1 MGFLDSFTPQE
12 LENAQGFSNFQ
23 AGDNT
28 ARISEVE
35 EAQSKNYN
43 DMLVVHFENDSGAKI
58 RYYII
63 DNEYKLQKL
72 KALYQ
77 AFNIPYTEKDYNRW
91 IGRKGIVVCKEGKP
105 YNGETRPE
113 VNYVKPLPSKNPAGG
128 SASGSPARPPA
139 PAASKPP
146 APEPSG
152 NADDDGFQDDIPF

>member
-23 AGDNT
+23 VGDNT
-28 ARISEVE
+28 ARISGVE

-72 KALYQ
+72 KTLYQ
-77 AFNIPYTEKDYNRW
+77 AFNIPFSERDYSRW

-113 VNYVKPLPSKNPAGG
+113 VSFVKPLPSKNP
-128 SASGSPARPPA
+128 SGPPARPPA
-139 PAASKPP
+139 PQPP
-146 APEPSG
+146 AQEPSENSG
-152 NADDDGFQDDIPF
+152 GDGFDDEIPF